1 MDAYTI
7 SAHPLAVTV
16 KADGAEM
23 CSLNHAQWG
32 ELLWQAGPV
41 WPAHAPN
48 LFPIVGQVVGDAVRV
63 GGHSYPMAR
72 HGFARRRRF
81 TWIDNS
87 PQRCI
92 LELTDD
98 DATREHYPFAFRL
111 RIGYELIAG
120 TLSVRYTIENPALAP
135 LPASVGAH
143 PAFRWP
149 LVDGIPKTAHTLE
162 FAQPEPAPIR
172 RLHDGLL
179 ELKEY
184 DSPIAGRTLAL
195 DESLFAADAI
205 VMDRLASSGV
215 TYSAPGAPA
224 VEIGWNGFCNLGIW
238 SKGGADFV
246 CIEPWHGYASPVDFD
261 GPFECKPGLVHV
273 PPGGATTLTLTI
285 GVRPP
290 GPASTAG

>member
-23 CSLNHAQWG
+23 CSLAHAQHG
-32 ELLWQAGPV
+32 EML
-41 WPAHAPN
+41 WPALPIWPQHSPN
-48 LFPIVGQVVGDAVRV
+48 LFPIVGQVVGDVVRF
-63 GGHSYPMAR
+63 GSHAYPMAR

-81 TWIDNS
+81 AWVDNS
-87 PQRCI
+87 PQRCV

-98 DATREHYPFAFRL
+98 DATREHYPCAFRL
-111 RIGYELIAG
+111 RIGYELAAG
-120 TLSVRYTIENPALAP
+120 TLIVRYTVENPGAVP

-149 LVDGIPKTAHTLE
+149 LANGIAKTAHTLE

-172 RLHDGLL
+172 RLRDGLL
-179 ELKEY
+179 ERETFAT
-184 DSPIAGRTLAL
+184 PIAGRTLAL

-205 VMDRLASSGV
+205 VMDRLASSSL

-224 VEIGWNGFCNLGIW
+224 IDVGWEGFRDLGIW
-238 SKGGADFV
+238 SKGGGDFV
-246 CIEPWHGYASPVDFD
+246 CVEPWYGYASPVDFD
-261 GPFECKPGLVHV
+261 GPFPTKPGLLHI
-273 PPGGATTLTLTI
+273 PPGEERKLSLSIAIL
-285 GVRPP
+285 PP
-290 GPASTAG
+290 GAARG